1 MKITVE
7 GNVFEGTPEEIKEMM
22 TLLGAEFP
30 ESAKPKAEEK
40 DSETKPKTEK
50 RKARVGERILITKA
64 ETPRGQYKNGDILTV
79 SKAFGKLGSPHAIQA
94 DGVDIGIYHN
104 EYEVIIE
111 ESTPKFKEGD
121 RVKTLAYGEF
131 SDIKAGEI
139 GEITDTDAAAGD
151 ESDPYTIRV
160 YTDDND
166 DYFRPQD

>member
-1 MKITVE
+1 
-7 GNVFEGTPEEIKEMM
+7 
-22 TLLGAEFP
+22 
-30 ESAKPKAEEK
+30 
-40 DSETKPKTEK
+40 
-50 RKARVGERILITKA
+50 
-64 ETPRGQYKNGDILTV
+64 GDILTV

-160 YTDDND
+160 YTDDNN
-166 DYFRPQD
+166 DYFRPQDLELVTEEREGVRAFKKGDIVAGYSKLESRELIGIVEDVSSNGLCGVWVGDDYRALDK